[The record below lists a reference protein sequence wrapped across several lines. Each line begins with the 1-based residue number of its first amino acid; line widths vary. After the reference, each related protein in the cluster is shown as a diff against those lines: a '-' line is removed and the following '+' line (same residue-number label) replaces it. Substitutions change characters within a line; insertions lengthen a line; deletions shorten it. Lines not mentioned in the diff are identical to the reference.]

1 MTSRFIRL
9 IAALGLAL
17 LAALPAAA
25 QQQPAPSTA
34 PATLSA
40 AEKTQKQI
48 QTEEAEQLC
57 RRIKDEDKFYECLD
71 LYFLDAGKFQA
82 FLEQNG
88 VVGTKHP
95 AQ

>member
-1 MTSRFIRL
+1 MTIRTIRL
-9 IAALGLAL
+9 IAALGLTML
-17 LAALPAAA
+17 GALPALA
-25 QQQPAPSTA
+25 QQSAPPAA

-40 AEKTQKQI
+40 AEKTQKQV

-57 RRIKDEDKFYECLD
+57 RRIKDQDKFYECLD